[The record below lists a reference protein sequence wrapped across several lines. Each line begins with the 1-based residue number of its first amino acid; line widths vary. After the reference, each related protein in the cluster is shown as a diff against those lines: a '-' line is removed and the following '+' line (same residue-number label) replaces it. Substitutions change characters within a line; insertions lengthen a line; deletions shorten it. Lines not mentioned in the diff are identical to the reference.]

1 MRYYFLIMGC
11 LSIFY
16 YLILVFY
23 SRRLRSTFAAFWL
36 LSGGVHLLFGCAPF
50 PVYVYKVLGWIC
62 LVCWIVFLFIE
73 FKIVRKMHVQC
84 DEESDWIIVLGA
96 QVRGRHITNS
106 LKLRLDEAL
115 TYARKFRE

>member
-50 PVYVYKVLGWIC
+50 PVYVFSFMPGTVEDIKVKEGDSVRQGDVLI
-62 LVCWIVFLFIE
+62 IFRAMKMNN
-73 FKIVRKMHVQC
+73 KILSPIDGKVKSINVKKG
-84 DEESDWIIVLGA
+84 DNIPK
-96 QVRGRHITNS
+96 N
-106 LKLRLDEAL
+106 AL
-115 TYARKFRE
+115 MVTVA